1 MGITPALRVI
11 AAGACLRSLI
21 RSMPGDVIIS
31 VKNVSK
37 AYRIWSSPSA
47 RLGSPCTA
55 AAAALFPRSSA
66 PHLALTARAAR
77 GYRDF
82 HALNDVSFEIRRG
95 EATGIIGRNG
105 SGKSTLLQLIAGTL
119 AVTSGSLQVNGRV
132 SALLELGSGFNPEFT
147 GRENVFLNGSI
158 YGLSRAEMARRF
170 DEIAAFA
177 DIGDFI
183 EQPVKTYSSGM
194 MMRLAF
200 AVAVSVQPDILI
212 VDEAL
217 SVGDVFFTQKC
228 FQRIREIVHR
238 GATLIFVSHDTGSVQ
253 NLCDRG
259 LLLSQGKLV
268 HDGAPEDCVSR
279 YFNLHQPTTAS
290 AAGPV
295 AAGRHAPVATELRT
309 ALLAANIL
317 PAAKSRHG
325 DRKLELIAA
334 AVLDG
339 HGAATWDFE
348 LLHRATIRVL
358 FKAHAPIA
366 LPSVGLQLHD
376 RMGNLLFAAG
386 NSQLRFPLP
395 PLAAGEEI
403 MLDFRVTLTAQ
414 AGLYTLSLDAAEADP
429 SNPNVGT
436 FHDRVGGLGPLSVAH
451 HAAGVLPFYGA
462 AQLPLEISYA

>member
-1 MGITPALRVI
+1 MGTTPALRVI

-295 AAGRHAPVATELRT
+295 AAGRHAPVATELRA

-317 PAAKSRHG
+317 PTAKSRHG